1 MKFNLNSEIR
11 TCRRCRLAKSRI
23 NVLCGEGHLHAELLL
38 IAQAPGGNEDREGK
52 MFIGPSGKVLDELL
66 AEIDI
71 QPEEIYITNLIK
83 CMLPKNRKP
92 KSDEIAACSP
102 YLEREM
108 ELIGPRILAPLGY
121 YATRFV
127 LGKYGVQIKCC
138 IFSNRLLA
146 GGALYI
152 SSCGEL

>member
-1 MKFNLNSEIR
+1 M
-11 TCRRCRLAKSRI
+11 
-23 NVLCGEGHLHAELLL
+23 L

-71 QPEEIYITNLIK
+71 QREEIYITNLIK

-146 GGALYI
+146 GG
-152 SSCGEL
+152 